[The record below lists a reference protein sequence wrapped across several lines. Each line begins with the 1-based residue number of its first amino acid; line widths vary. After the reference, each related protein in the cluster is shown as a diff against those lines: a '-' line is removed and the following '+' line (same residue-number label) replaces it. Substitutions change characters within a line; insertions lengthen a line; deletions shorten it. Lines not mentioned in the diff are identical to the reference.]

1 MKNKENI
8 INKLDI
14 ILASMLLMSAVTA
27 KESVKIDYSS
37 NTSKIKISCNSKCKY
52 DNDEDNDDY
61 DDELDGSENSKNSA
75 DNDRI
80 APEDL
85 SDAPETP
92 NTKGSFD
99 DLIRGIDQG
108 IQNIIQDIQDLLD
121 GMGWNQS
128 DASLDKIE
136 KSNVQVFQD
145 QITKLMN
152 AYNGVHTTVNY
163 NNQKISFNEHL
174 NNILD
179 SLHAEVDRLVKIKGT
194 VVIQNI
200 LADQILLLDSIR
212 DKSFLH
218 ELYLDLNNLKRQSDH
233 LHEKRGRESK
243 TSNEHIHDIKRFYE
257 EIKVLDGKLVLMQ
270 NQAIQTLKDFNNVE
284 NTKGSLVSRKN
295 YTNNAQITIS
305 ILDNFKLQLSNIKN
319 KTFQNVKGV
328 VHFNLHNLI
337 GFGIKR
343 PKNK

>member
-1 MKNKENI
+1 
-8 INKLDI
+8 
-14 ILASMLLMSAVTA
+14 MSAVTA
-27 KESVKIDYSS
+27 NKSVIHCSLKR
-37 NTSKIKISCNSKCKY
+37 SKIKTSKTNCDY
-52 DNDEDNDDY
+52 YEDEYNHEDNEDNDDY
-61 DDELDGSENSKNSA
+61 DDELDSGKNSKNSKNTA

-92 NTKGSFD
+92 NTKGSFH

-136 KSNVQVFQD
+136 KSKVQVFQG
-145 QITKLMN
+145 QIIELIN
-152 AYNGVHTTVNY
+152 AYNGVHTTINY

-179 SLHAEVDRLVKIKGT
+179 SLHAEVERLVKVKDT

-200 LADQILLLDSIR
+200 LADQILLLDSVR

-218 ELYLDLNNLKRQSDH
+218 ELYLDLNNLKRESDR
-233 LHEKRGRESK
+233 LHQKTGGASK
-243 TSNEHIHDIKRFYE
+243 TSNEHIQDIKRFYQ
-257 EIKVLDGKLVLMQ
+257 EIKVLDGKLVLMK
-270 NQAIQTLKDFNNVE
+270 NQSTQTLKDFNNVE
-284 NTKGSLVSRKN
+284 NTKGSLLARKN
-295 YTNNAQITIS
+295 YANNEQITIS

-328 VHFNLHNLI
+328 VHLNLPNFV

-343 PKNK
+343 FNKGVSKNK

>member
-1 MKNKENI
+1 
-8 INKLDI
+8 
-14 ILASMLLMSAVTA
+14 MSAVTA
-27 KESVKIDYSS
+27 KESVKIGYSS
-37 NTSKIKISCNSKCKY
+37 NTSKIEISCNSKCKY

-99 DLIRGIDQG
+99 DLIREIDQG

-145 QITKLMN
+145 QIMKLMN

-218 ELYLDLNNLKRQSDH
+218 ELYLDLNNLKRQSDR

-257 EIKVLDGKLVLMQ
+257 EIKVLDGKLVLMR
-270 NQAIQTLKDFNNVE
+270 NQSIQTLKDFNNVE

-295 YTNNAQITIS
+295 YANNEQITIS

-328 VHFNLHNLI
+328 VHLNLPNFV

-343 PKNK
+343 FNKGVSKNK